1 MKKKTLQTVL
11 KLVGTV
17 IVLVALMVGC
27 VSAPFGSISDAD
39 ARGLVF
45 FDTET
50 TGLNPATNRII
61 EITLYTEEGWYSKLL
76 NPGGPVPEHITG
88 ITGITTDMVTNAPTF
103 AEVAPEIWRRFE
115 GRTAVAHNAQFDM
128 RFLLAEFQRAGMT
141 VTNDMYAICTLE
153 TERFVRR
160 VKKNNT
166 LTECIARR
174 RLKAENAH
182 RAEDD
187 VRSLIELYK
196 CQKRE
201 GAALVPVPYGTGDSR

>member
-1 MKKKTLQTVL
+1 MKTREIRWFCIIATA
-11 KLVGTV
+11 
-17 IVLVALMVGC
+17 ALLGGC
-27 VSAPFGSISDAD
+27 ISAEFGSIPDED

-76 NPGGPVPEHITG
+76 NPGVPVPEHITG
-88 ITGITTDMVTNAPTF
+88 ITGITTEMVTNAPTF

-128 RFLLAEFQRAGMT
+128 RFLLAEFRRAGIV
-141 VTNDMYAICTLE
+141 VTNDMFAICTLE
-153 TERFVRR
+153 AERLARR

-166 LTECIARR
+166 LTECIGRR
-174 RLKAENAH
+174 GLKAENAH

-196 CQKRE
+196 CQIRE
-201 GAALVPVPYGTGDSR
+201 GAALVPVPYSQK

>member
-1 MKKKTLQTVL
+1 MKKQTLQPVL
-11 KLVGTV
+11 KIVGTV
-17 IVLVALMVGC
+17 IVLVALAAGC
-27 VSAPFGSISDAD
+27 VSAPFGSIADEDAQ
-39 ARGLVF
+39 GLVF

-50 TGLNPATNRII
+50 TGLDPAKCRII
-61 EITLYTEEGWYSKLL
+61 EITLYSEEGWYSKLL
-76 NPGGPVPEHITG
+76 NPGEPVPERITE
-88 ITGITTDMVTNAPTF
+88 ITGITTEMVTNAPTF

-128 RFLLAEFQRAGMT
+128 RFLIAEFERAGIA

-153 TERFVRR
+153 AERLARG

-166 LTECIARR
+166 LTECIGRR
-174 RLKAENAH
+174 GLKAENAH

-201 GAALVPVPYGTGDSR
+201 GAALIPVPYGR

>member
-1 MKKKTLQTVL
+1 MRWICIVAIAVL
-11 KLVGTV
+11 LG
-17 IVLVALMVGC
+17 GC
-27 VSAPFGSISDAD
+27 ITAPFGSIPDDD

-61 EITLYTEEGWYSKLL
+61 EITLYSEEGWYSTLL
-76 NPGGPVPEHITG
+76 NPGVPVPEFITG
-88 ITGITTDMVTNAPTF
+88 ITHISTEMVTNAPTF

-128 RFLLAEFQRAGMT
+128 RFLLAEFQRAGVV

-153 TERFVRR
+153 AERLARG

-166 LTECIARR
+166 LTECIGRR
-174 RLKAENAH
+174 GLHAKNAH

-187 VRSLIELYK
+187 VRSLIELDK

-201 GAALVPVPYGTGDSR
+201 GAALSPVPYSQE

>member
-1 MKKKTLQTVL
+1 MR
-11 KLVGTV
+11 KLHLFHIAVCAA
-17 IVLVALMVGC
+17 IAMLAGC
-27 VSAPFGSISDAD
+27 LSAEFGSIPEAD

-61 EITLYTEEGWYSKLL
+61 EITLYSEEGWYSKLL
-76 NPGGPVPEHITG
+76 NPGVPVPERITE
-88 ITGITTDMVTNAPTF
+88 ITGITTGMVTNAPTF

-128 RFLLAEFQRAGMT
+128 RFLLAEFQRAGIA

-153 TERFVRR
+153 AERLARG

-166 LTECIARR
+166 LTECIGRR
-174 RLKAENAH
+174 GLKAENAH

-201 GAALVPVPYGTGDSR
+201 GAALVPVPYGR

>member
-1 MKKKTLQTVL
+1 MRWICIIAIT
-11 KLVGTV
+11 
-17 IVLVALMVGC
+17 ALLGGC

-50 TGLNPATNRII
+50 TGLNAETNRII

-76 NPGGPVPEHITG
+76 NPGVPVPEHITG
-88 ITGITTDMVTNAPTF
+88 ITGITTEMVAGAPTF
-103 AEVAPEIWRRFE
+103 ADVAPEILRRFE
-115 GRTAVAHNAQFDM
+115 GRVAVAHNAQFDM
-128 RFLLAEFQRAGMT
+128 GFPLAEFKRAGIV
-141 VTNDMYAICTLE
+141 VTNDMDAICTLE
-153 TERFVRR
+153 TERLVRG

-166 LTECIARR
+166 LTECIGRR
-174 RLKAENAH
+174 GLKAENAH

-201 GAALVPVPYGTGDSR
+201 GAALVPVPYSQK

>member
-1 MKKKTLQTVL
+1 MKTLFHL
-11 KLVGTV
+11 IAV
-17 IVLVALMVGC
+17 IAAAMLGGC
-27 VSAPFGSISDAD
+27 VSAPFGSISDDD
-39 ARGLVF
+39 ARGLIF

-50 TGLNPATNRII
+50 TGLNPETARII
-61 EITLYTEEGWYSKLL
+61 EITVYSEEGWYSQLL
-76 NPGGPVPEHITG
+76 QPGVPVPAHITG
-88 ITGITTDMVTNAPTF
+88 ITGITTEMVANAPTF

-153 TERFVRR
+153 AERLARG

-166 LTECIARR
+166 LTECIGRR
-174 RLKAENAH
+174 GLKAENAH

-201 GAALVPVPYGTGDSR
+201 GAALVPVPYSQE

>member
-1 MKKKTLQTVL
+1 MKTHKPSPKSICALTLL
-11 KLVGTV
+11 AALLVC
-17 IVLVALMVGC
+17 GC
-27 VSAPFGSISDAD
+27 VSAPFGSISVEDG
-39 ARGLVF
+39 RGLVF

-61 EITLYTEEGWYSKLL
+61 EITLYSGEGWYSTLL
-76 NPGGPVPEHITG
+76 NPGTPIPDFITG
-88 ITGITTDMVTNAPTF
+88 ITHISTEMVTNAPTF
-103 AEVAPEIWRRFE
+103 AEVAPELWRRFE

-128 RFLLAEFQRAGMT
+128 RFLIAEFERAGIA

-153 TERFVRR
+153 AERLARG

-166 LTECIARR
+166 LTECIGRR
-174 RLKAENAH
+174 GLKAANAH

-196 CQKRE
+196 SQKRE
-201 GAALVPVPYGTGDSR
+201 GAALVPVPYGRE

>member
-1 MKKKTLQTVL
+1 MEKTAIFAALA
-11 KLVGTV
+11 
-17 IVLVALMVGC
+17 VAALLSGC
-27 VSAPFGSISDAD
+27 VSAPFGSISDDD
-39 ARGLVF
+39 ARGLIF

-50 TGLNPATNRII
+50 TGLNPETARII
-61 EITLYTEEGWYSKLL
+61 EITVYSEEGWYSQLL
-76 NPGGPVPEHITG
+76 NPGTPVPDHITE
-88 ITGITTDMVTNAPTF
+88 ITHISTDMVTNAPTF
-103 AEVAPEIWRRFE
+103 AEVAPELWRRFE

-128 RFLLAEFQRAGMT
+128 RFLLAEFKRAGIT

-153 TERFVRR
+153 AERLARG

-166 LTECIARR
+166 LTECIGRR
-174 RLKAENAH
+174 GLKAANAH

-201 GAALVPVPYGTGDSR
+201 GAAHVPVPYLQE

>member
-1 MKKKTLQTVL
+1 MKTSEMRWLCIL
-11 KLVGTV
+11 A
-17 IVLVALMVGC
+17 IAALLGGC
-27 VSAPFGSISDAD
+27 ISPEFGSIPDAD

-88 ITGITTDMVTNAPTF
+88 ITGITTEMVTNAPTF

-153 TERFVRR
+153 TERLVRR

-174 RLKAENAH
+174 GLKAENAH

-201 GAALVPVPYGTGDSR
+201 NFAHVPVPYSLK

>member
-1 MKKKTLQTVL
+1 MKTCEMRFFGILA
-11 KLVGTV
+11 
-17 IVLVALMVGC
+17 LVALLGGC
-27 VSAPFGSISDAD
+27 ISAEFGSIPDAD

-61 EITLYTEEGWYSKLL
+61 EITLYSEEGWYSQLL
-76 NPGGPVPEHITG
+76 QPGVPVPAHITG
-88 ITGITTDMVTNAPTF
+88 ITGITTEMVTNAPTF

-128 RFLLAEFQRAGMT
+128 RFLLAEFKRAGIV
-141 VTNDMYAICTLE
+141 VTNEISAICTLE
-153 TERFVRR
+153 TERFTRN

-166 LTECIARR
+166 LTECIGRR
-174 RLKAENAH
+174 GLKAKNAH

-201 GAALVPVPYGTGDSR
+201 GAALVPVPYSQE

>member
-1 MKKKTLQTVL
+1 MKIRIMRRLCVL
-11 KLVGTV
+11 A
-17 IVLVALMVGC
+17 VAALLGGC

-88 ITGITTDMVTNAPTF
+88 ITGITTEMVTNAPTF

-128 RFLLAEFQRAGMT
+128 RFLLAEFQHAGMT

-174 RLKAENAH
+174 GLKAENAH

-196 CQKRE
+196 CQKRV
-201 GAALVPVPYGTGDSR
+201 GAAHVPVPYGTGDGR